1 MGIVFRQSFKNTIVI
16 YLGFLIG
23 GINTLFLYTRFLKED
38 YYGLATY
45 VFSASNII
53 MPFIALGIHFT
64 IVKFF
69 STYTTKEQKDKF
81 LSTVLFLPL
90 FVALPIGFFWDYF
103 HDLIMSY
110 VAQSNDKGNLII
122 GEYTIY
128 IYVIAVCCAYFEVFY
143 SWAKV
148 QLQSVFGNLL
158 KELYN
163 RVAIMILL
171 FAVYFQMITKEE
183 FLFYMA
189 GAYIL
194 RTFLMLFYA
203 FKLYTPKISLALP
216 DNIKEILRYSFY
228 IILAG
233 SAGAIVLDIDKVMI
247 PGKEGFAKAAYY
259 TVAVFIGSFIE
270 APSRAM
276 TQILQPLTSK
286 SLNEDDFN
294 ETESLYKKSSINL
307 LVIGGLFFILINC
320 NVHELFRL
328 LPEGY
333 ASGALVVLMISLA
346 KLFLM
351 LLGSNGAIITNS
363 KFYKIA
369 MPVGLFMALSVYFLN
384 RFFYNLLDFGT
395 EGLALATLITVFL
408 SSIFKL
414 WFVKKKLNMSPFTNT
429 TFKMLLIIAVLFCG
443 FYFWDFAMPDFYI
456 GKLPLHP
463 IVNILLKSGIIITMY
478 MVLIYKLN
486 ISDQI
491 NNILNLYLLKKTK
504 KDQD

>member
-1 MGIVFRQSFKNTIVI
+1 VGIVLRQSFKNTIVI

-23 GINTLFLYTRFLKED
+23 GINTLVLYTRFLKDE

-69 STYTTKEQKDKF
+69 SGYKTKEQQDKF
-81 LSTVLFLPL
+81 LSSVLFLPL
-90 FVALPIGFFWDYF
+90 LIALPIGFFWDYF
-103 HDLIMSY
+103 HNIIMNY
-110 VAQSNDKGNLII
+110 VAQSKDKGNLII
-122 GEYTIY
+122 ESYTIY
-128 IYVIAVCCAYFEVFY
+128 IYIIAVCCAYFEVFY

-148 QLQSVFGNLL
+148 QMQSVFGNLL

-163 RVAIMILL
+163 RLAIMIFL
-171 FAVYFQMITKEE
+171 FAVYFKIITKEE
-183 FLFYMA
+183 FLICMS

-194 RTFLMLFYA
+194 RTLLMFLYA
-203 FKLYTPKISLALP
+203 FKLYTPKISFSVP
-216 DNIKEILRYSFY
+216 DNFKEILRYTFY

-247 PGKEGFAKAAYY
+247 PGKEGFATAAYY

-286 SLNEDDFN
+286 SLNENDFK

-307 LVIGGLFFILINC
+307 LLVGGLFFILINC

-328 LPEGY
+328 LPKGY
-333 ASGALVVLMISLA
+333 ANGGSVVLMISSA

-351 LLGSNGAIITNS
+351 LLGSNGAILNNS
-363 KFYKIA
+363 KFYRIT
-369 MPVGLFMALSVYFLN
+369 MPVGLFMAFSVYFLN
-384 RFFYNLLDFGT
+384 NFFYKKLDFGT
-395 EGLALATLITVFL
+395 EGLALATLITIFL
-408 SSIFKL
+408 SSTFKL
-414 WFVKKKLNMSPFTNT
+414 WFVNAKLNMSPFTNT
-429 TFKMLLIIAVLFCG
+429 TIKMLGIILAFFFC
-443 FYFWDFAMPDFYI
+443 FYFWNFNVPELFIA
-456 GKLPLHP
+456 KLPIHP
-463 IVNILLKSGIIITMY
+463 IFNIVLKSILMIS
-478 MVLIYKLN
+478 IYLFVVFKLN
-486 ISDQI
+486 ISSQI
-491 NNILNLYLLKKTK
+491 NDLLNKYLQNKSPR
-504 KDQD
+504 